1 MCHNV
6 VCCLIATPPKSSTFS
21 TIAMLCAM
29 AASLALTK
37 MSRYLSLLSMLIC
50 DLNVFRFFNTPL
62 KLFLLVHRIILLFF
76 IFGIISI
83 TRQSCRKG
91 KFKSDFRRFAWTAAR
106 SNAMAIFFAV
116 SNIPRCCCLPINID
130 LCFKPVPHVDYD
142 TSIRSCCWID
152 FSSSSVGTSWE
163 LGQESSVWILDVL
176 L

>member
-1 MCHNV
+1 MNNNTV
-6 VCCLIATPPKSSTFS
+6 NKIE
-21 TIAMLCAM
+21 I
-29 AASLALTK
+29 LT
-37 MSRYLSLLSMLIC
+37 
-50 DLNVFRFFNTPL
+50 
-62 KLFLLVHRIILLFF
+62 LFF
-76 IFGIISI
+76 ILLNMCTFSASIYTLYIYILIFNFALRSVIQLSI
-83 TRQSCRKG
+83 TRQLYRKG